1 MLHACVT
8 RVWIPGMHIKAEG
21 AGFSAHNTC
30 IRQADTGDPEASWPA
45 LRTLDSARDP
55 VSANEVESN

>member
-8 RVWIPGMHIKAEG
+8 RVWIPGMRIKAEG

-30 IRQADTGDPEASWPA
+30 IRQADTGDPGGKLASA
-45 LRTLDSARDP
+45 ENSGFSKRSCF
-55 VSANEVESN
+55 SK